1 MHKPDSRKHRK
12 IMKMEN
18 ALLKIY
24 VQNRQIITQF
34 LFQARHHFCN
44 GFHFNVKCFERF
56 GTAIHDNG
64 AGKIFDAYSA

>member
-34 LFQARHHFCN
+34 LFQARHHLYNVFN
-44 GFHFNVKCFERF
+44 FNVKCFERSML
-56 GTAIHDNG
+56 HDN
-64 AGKIFDAYSA
+64 GKIFDANSV